1 MNTSPNR
8 RKQVNPVHF
17 SSLVRWLVVALLCG
31 TAGLFYVY
39 IKNQQ
44 FALGEEIRQV
54 ERKIREVR
62 AANEV
67 LLARVTELSSRRVLQ
82 QRVADG
88 FISVKPIQ
96 DIAIARLSPPVEATR
111 DGVLRTA
118 FNEGLRQ

>member
-1 MNTSPNR
+1 MNSSANR
-8 RKQVNPVHF
+8 RKQVNPVHVP
-17 SSLVRWLVVALLCG
+17 SLVRWLLIALFAG
-31 TAGLFYVY
+31 SAGLIYVY

-54 ERKIREVR
+54 ERRIREVR

-67 LLARVTELSSRRVLQ
+67 LLARVTELSSRRTLQ

-96 DIAIARLSPPVEATR
+96 DIAIARLTPPVEAAR
-111 DGVLRTA
+111 DGVIRTA
-118 FNEGLRQ
+118 FNERRRQ

>member
-1 MNTSPNR
+1 MNSSVNR
-8 RKQVNPVHF
+8 RKQVNPVHVP
-17 SSLVRWLVVALLCG
+17 SLVRWLLIALFAG
-31 TAGLFYVY
+31 SAGLVYVY

-54 ERKIREVR
+54 ERRIREVR

-67 LLARVTELSSRRVLQ
+67 LLARVTELSSRRTLQ

-96 DIAIARLSPPVEATR
+96 DIAIARLTPPVEAVR
-111 DGVLRTA
+111 DGVIRTA
-118 FNEGLRQ
+118 FNERRRQ